1 MCWRK
6 WPQAVAKEKYAEPF
20 VIINCLNHSKTVDV
34 FSSIDKNFGKNCRVN
49 CCIIAMVFFAVG
61 GKYNNFIFAVSLSTL
76 LKLARQGNDSFLHFS
91 LNDDLVF

>member
-1 MCWRK
+1 MLGK
-6 WPQAVAKEKYAEPF
+6 VAQTSKVKYAEPF

-34 FSSIDKNFGKNCRVN
+34 ISSIDKNFGKNCRVN

-61 GKYNNFIFAVSLSTL
+61 GKYNNFILAVSLSTL

>member
-1 MCWRK
+1 MCWGK
-6 WPQAVAKEKYAEPF
+6 WPKLQKRNKLPF

-34 FSSIDKNFGKNCRVN
+34 FSSIDKNFGKNCTVN

-61 GKYNNFIFAVSLSTL
+61 GKYNNFILAVSLSTL
-76 LKLARQGNDSFLHFS
+76 LKLARQGNDFLLHFS